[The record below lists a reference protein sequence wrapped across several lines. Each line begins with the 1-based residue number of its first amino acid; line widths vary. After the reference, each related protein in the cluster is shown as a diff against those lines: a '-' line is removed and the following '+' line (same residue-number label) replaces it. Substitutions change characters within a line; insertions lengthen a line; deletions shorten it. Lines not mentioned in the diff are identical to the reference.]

1 MDDFM
6 VRALIGGVGVA
17 LVAAPLGCFV
27 VWRRMAYFGAT
38 LSHAALLGVAL
49 GLLLNIDVRLGVLA
63 ICVLVAA
70 ILYVVR
76 ARRSLAMD
84 TLLGILAHGALAVGL
99 VVLSVMD
106 SVRVDLMSYLF
117 GDVLAISNDD
127 LVWIWGGGAIVAI
140 TLAIQWRSLLLVTLN
155 PDLARVEGTRVEL
168 VELIFL
174 LLVSVVVA
182 VAMQVVGLLLIV
194 SMLIIPPAVARPW
207 SSTPELMVLGAAL
220 VGMAAVGLGLGAS
233 LNFDIPAGPAIVTV
247 AMIMFG
253 LSVVF
258 STGKVGAR

>member
-1 MDDFM
+1 MDEFLL
-6 VRALIGGVGVA
+6 RALIGGIGIA
-17 LVAAPLGCFV
+17 ILSAPLGCFV

-49 GLLLNIDVRLGVLA
+49 GLLLNVDVRIGVLG

-70 ILYVVR
+70 ILYVLR
-76 ARRSLAMD
+76 RRRSLAMD

-99 VVLSVMD
+99 VVLAFMD
-106 SVRVDLMSYLF
+106 NVRVDLMSYLF
-117 GDVLAISNDD
+117 GDVLAVDRAD
-127 LVWIWGGGAIVAI
+127 LAWIWGGGAVVLVV
-140 TLAIQWRSLLLVTLN
+140 LAVQWRSLLMITLN

-168 VELIFL
+168 LELVFL

-207 SSTPELMVLGAAL
+207 SRTPELMVIGAGI
-220 VGMAAVGLGLGAS
+220 VGIVAVAAGLGAS
-233 LNFDIPAGPAIVTV
+233 LNFDVPAGPAIVTV
-247 AMIMFG
+247 AMIMFA
-253 LSVVF
+253 LSLLL
-258 STGKVGAR
+258 SGNKRTTR